1 VGNTEERPK
10 SRKPVPTTVRKGRFQ
25 LRKVL
30 AQAAC
35 SLIQSDRL
43 FAEYYRRRRA
53 EGKGHWT
60 TIVAIMRKLCKIL
73 YGLYKSGRS
82 YDPGRV
88 FTCES
93 QYAAGG

>member
-1 VGNTEERPK
+1 VNLCERRSGK
-10 SRKPVPTTVRKGRFQ
+10 YRGETKISKKGRSQ

-30 AQAAC
+30 AQAAY

-73 YGLYKSGRS
+73 CGLYKSGQT

-93 QYAAGG
+93 QYGKSG